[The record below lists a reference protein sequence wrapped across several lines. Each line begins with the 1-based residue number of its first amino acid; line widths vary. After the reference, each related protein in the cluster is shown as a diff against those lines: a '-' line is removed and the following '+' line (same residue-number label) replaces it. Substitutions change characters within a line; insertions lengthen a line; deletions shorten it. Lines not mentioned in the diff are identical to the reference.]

1 MIENV
6 FVNRTLNMKK
16 IKYIGLDM
24 DHTLIRYH
32 TQNFETLVYQYV
44 IDELI
49 THQGYPEVLRTLVF
63 DMLRAIRGLVVDCK
77 RGNILKLNRYGA
89 IRTSQHGIRHLDM
102 KEQKSIYQS
111 TYVDLNDTNYIA
123 IDTSFSI
130 AFCVLYGQLV
140 DLKDRDVV
148 SMPGFYVMA
157 HDVLNAVDTVHA
169 AGHLKKYIS
178 EHLEDFVQPDPNLVL
193 YLHKYREQ
201 GKKIFII
208 TNSDYEY
215 TKILLDH
222 AINPYLSAGTSWTS
236 LFEYV
241 ITSSNKPRFF
251 YDNLSFLKINPQ
263 DHTLSNIRGT
273 IKPGVY
279 QGGNATQFT
288 KNLSLYGDEILYI
301 GDHIYGDILRLK
313 KACNWRTALVVE
325 DLAQELQAQ
334 QQTKSIETELA
345 SAMQKKKI
353 LEKNLLHAA
362 SDPEE
367 SRNSLIRLDQSI
379 VKLLQEKN
387 AYYNPYWGSVFRAG
401 AEETFFTYQ
410 VERYACIYMDRLS
423 DLFAHSPME
432 YYRAERKRLPHDF
445 VV

>member
-1 MIENV
+1 MIDNV

-24 DHTLIRYH
+24 DHTLIRYN

-49 THQGYPEVLRTLVF
+49 IHQGYPEVLRTLIF

-89 IRTSQHGIRHLDM
+89 IRRSQHGIRELDI
-102 KEQKSIYQS
+102 KEQKNIYQS
-111 TYVDLNDTNYIA
+111 TYIDLNDTNYIA

-140 DLKDRDVV
+140 DLKDREIAV
-148 SMPGFYVMA
+148 MPNFYVMA
-157 HDVLNAVDTVHA
+157 HDVLNAVDRVHA

-178 EHLEDFVQPDPNLVL
+178 ENLADFVHQDPDLVMNLQ
-193 YLHKYREQ
+193 KYRQQ

-208 TNSDYEY
+208 TNSDHEY
-215 TKILLDH
+215 TKILLDY
-222 AINPYLSAGTSWTS
+222 AINPYLSAGECWAS

-251 YDNLSFLKINPQ
+251 YDNLSFLKINSK
-263 DHTLSNIRGT
+263 DYTLSNIRGP
-273 IKPGVY
+273 IKPGIY
-279 QGGNATQFT
+279 QAGNATQFT
-288 KNLSLYGDEILYI
+288 KNLDLYGDEILYI

-325 DLAQELQAQ
+325 ELGPELIIQDR
-334 QQTKSIETELA
+334 TSSIEMLITE
-345 SAMQKKKI
+345 AMEKKES
-353 LEKNLLHAA
+353 LE
-362 SDPEE
+362 
-367 SRNSLIRLDQSI
+367 QQ
-379 VKLLQEKN
+379 LLQESCDLDHLRHNLFELDRTIIKLLKEKN
-387 AYYNPYWGSVFRAG
+387 TYYNQYWGSVFRAG

-410 VERYACIYMDRLS
+410 VERYACIYMARLA
-423 DLFAHSPME
+423 DLFSHSPLE
-432 YYRAERKRLPHDF
+432 YYRAARRNLPHELST
-445 VV
+445 